1 MTDVARWQ
9 PDARDRL
16 EQAALALYIE
26 HGYDQT
32 TVTEIARRAG
42 LTERSFFRHFAD
54 QLEVLFGGTAMLQEM
69 LVNGI
74 AGAPATAAPIDTLVE
89 LRAVGSGGS

>member
-9 PDARDRL
+9 PEARGRL
-16 EQAALALYIE
+16 EQAALALYFE

-42 LTERSFFRHFAD
+42 LTERTFFRHFAD
-54 QLEVLFGGTAMLQEM
+54 KREVLFGGTAMLQEM

-74 AGAPATAAPIDTLVE
+74 AGAPATAAPIDTFVE